1 MSFKGHEKDSSYN
14 VAFLKLGV
22 MLKFQ
27 VKPLPQNDSSLQPA
41 TITRD
46 ISNYLKEGKV
56 TEAASHS
63 IAVLS
68 VGVDDKVRTG

>member
-1 MSFKGHEKDSSYN
+1 
-14 VAFLKLGV
+14 
-22 MLKFQ
+22 
-27 VKPLPQNDSSLQPA
+27 LPQNDSSLQPV

-56 TEAASHS
+56 AEAASHS

-68 VGVDDKVRTG
+68 VGVDDKVGTG

>member
-1 MSFKGHEKDSSYN
+1 MSCKSHEKDSSYN
-14 VAFLKLGV
+14 VALLTLGV
-22 MLKFQ
+22 LLNFQ

-56 TEAASHS
+56 TEAAAHS